1 MKYEIFHIYFEILFD
16 YEIEFYRNEPKYIF
30 GNINVPARRQS
41 FPFPLLNLSDIFS
54 IFNMTNLLV
63 APSIFQLDEYF
74 GKSRLSI
81 KSFFGQSSLDNIL
94 ALTKAYF
101 LY

>member
-1 MKYEIFHIYFEILFD
+1 MKYEILHIYFEILFD

-54 IFNMTNLLV
+54 IFNMTNLV
-63 APSIFQLDEYF
+63 ALSSFQLDEYF
-74 GKSRLSI
+74 RKSRLSI
-81 KSFFGQSSLDNIL
+81 KSFFGQSLLDNIL